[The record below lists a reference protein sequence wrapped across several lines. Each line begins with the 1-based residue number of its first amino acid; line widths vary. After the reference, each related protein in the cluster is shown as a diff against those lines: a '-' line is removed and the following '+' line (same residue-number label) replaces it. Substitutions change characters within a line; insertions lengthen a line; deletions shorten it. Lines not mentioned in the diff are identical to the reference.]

1 VLGVPLPS
9 ALLDLLRVQNGGVVA
24 DGHDAFPTSQP
35 TSWSHDHVPFDA
47 LMGIGRRE
55 RTMSLLD
62 TPYLVKEWGLPSQ
75 IVLLSGDGHCWI
87 GLDYRGCGPDGDPSV
102 TWFDA
107 ELDTELP
114 LAGDFRT
121 FVEKLT
127 AGRAFA

>member
-1 VLGVPLPS
+1 
-9 ALLDLLRVQNGGVVA
+9 
-24 DGHDAFPTSQP
+24 
-35 TSWSHDHVPFDA
+35 
-47 LMGIGRRE
+47 
-55 RTMSLLD
+55 MSLLD